1 MTAKICI
8 VDASWHTKF
17 PWFRADHVRVGSF
30 CYPRRFAC
38 PLGVSESRHMAHD
51 TFSSNQK
58 SSLSFF
64 SGQIMATS
72 GHACISFIL
81 KVSFKFQLVFSC
93 LQIVFIDP
101 IYTGWREVI
110 SFFLY
115 CQTEHSFSSA
125 NSSHHQQYDIQVK
138 YHSTVNIELFK
149 TRAVR
154 SHKWTLRL
162 SAQPAQIYSFFL
174 FYLFFFHFSFKL
186 FITLMGKWKVQFF
199 ACFNCQLT
207 RQEIT
212 LGHLTLSKQI
222 LKLYSGHFHV
232 TIGFDVQAFHP
243 IILTSSTEVTVYC

>member
-93 LQIVFIDP
+93 LTDRVYRSYLYRLTRSDFI
-101 IYTGWREVI
+101 
-110 SFFLY
+110 F
-115 CQTEHSFSSA
+115 
-125 NSSHHQQYDIQVK
+125 
-138 YHSTVNIELFK
+138 
-149 TRAVR
+149 
-154 SHKWTLRL
+154 
-162 SAQPAQIYSFFL
+162 
-174 FYLFFFHFSFKL
+174 FKL
-186 FITLMGKWKVQFF
+186 SNRTL
-199 ACFNCQLT
+199 
-207 RQEIT
+207 
-212 LGHLTLSKQI
+212 I
-222 LKLYSGHFHV
+222 L
-232 TIGFDVQAFHP
+232 IG
-243 IILTSSTEVTVYC
+243 

>member
-1 MTAKICI
+1 
-8 VDASWHTKF
+8 
-17 PWFRADHVRVGSF
+17 
-30 CYPRRFAC
+30 
-38 PLGVSESRHMAHD
+38 
-51 TFSSNQK
+51 
-58 SSLSFF
+58 
-64 SGQIMATS
+64 MATS

-222 LKLYSGHFHV
+222 LKLNRLFKPYFVKKMNHGAKKVLFLL
-232 TIGFDVQAFHP
+232 
-243 IILTSSTEVTVYC
+243 LTRWDRPRKWPLKPSCIAAWLVPDMFPQTLAISLPLQRQWLVIKWLLLCSLIEVIECS

>member
-1 MTAKICI
+1 MNKPLRTASSCH
-8 VDASWHTKF
+8 DCMSWHTKF

-38 PLGVSESRHMAHD
+38 PLGVSESWHMAHD
-51 TFSSNQK
+51 TSSSNQK

-138 YHSTVNIELFK
+138 YHSTVNIELSK

-154 SHKWTLRL
+154 SHWSGPYDSLHNPLKFT
-162 SAQPAQIYSFFL
+162 AFFL
-174 FYLFFFHFSFKL
+174 LFIYFFYFSSKL
-186 FITLMGKWKVQFF
+186 FITLMGKWKV
-199 ACFNCQLT
+199 
-207 RQEIT
+207 
-212 LGHLTLSKQI
+212 
-222 LKLYSGHFHV
+222 
-232 TIGFDVQAFHP
+232 
-243 IILTSSTEVTVYC
+243 